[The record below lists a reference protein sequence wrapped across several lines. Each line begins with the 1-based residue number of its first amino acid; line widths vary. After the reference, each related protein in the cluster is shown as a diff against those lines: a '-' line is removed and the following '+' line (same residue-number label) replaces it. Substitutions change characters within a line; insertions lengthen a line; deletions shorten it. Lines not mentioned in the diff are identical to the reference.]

1 MLKLVYTP
9 TTEIKES
16 DLVPGSKWRRKSDG
30 AECVLL
36 RSASAGQIQWC
47 LAHNGDLLWNRGEW
61 QIVQPGSMLTWLS
74 RDFER
79 VGEDVLQY
87 KTVGEVPV
95 GWVFDTEIVKRAIRV
110 NTPYDWKLRTGWVP
124 CLLPSHNMSPWRC
137 DSLRVDDPVT
147 RVYGPIEIDESV
159 KGVG

>member
-61 QIVQPGSMLTWLS
+61 QIVQPGSMLTWLR

-79 VGEDVLQY
+79 VGGEHCPY
-87 KTVGEVPV
+87 KTVKEVPCGV
-95 GWVFDTEIVKRAIRV
+95 MFDTSEYKRLIKV
-110 NTPYDWKLRTGWVP
+110 ICGYDNDNILFADEW
-124 CLLPSHNMSPWRC
+124 
-137 DSLRVDDPVT
+137 RVDQIIHGAEVT
-147 RVYGPIEIDESV
+147 RVYGSIEIDESV